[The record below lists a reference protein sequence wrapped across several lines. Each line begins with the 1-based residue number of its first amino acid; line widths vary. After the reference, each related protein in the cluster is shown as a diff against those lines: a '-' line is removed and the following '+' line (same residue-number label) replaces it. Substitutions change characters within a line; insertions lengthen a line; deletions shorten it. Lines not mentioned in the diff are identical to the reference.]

1 MTTAIYPGSFD
12 PVTMG
17 HLDIIHRA
25 SALFERLVVA
35 VFEAPEREA
44 LFTTEERKSLLTTA
58 MQGRAD
64 VEVKSFRGL
73 VVDFARSCGAGAI
86 VRGLRMTTDFEDEFE
101 MALVNRRLAPDID
114 VVCFM
119 TTLDYLYVRS
129 SRLKEIARLGGD
141 ITGLAPENV
150 VAALRE
156 RYGSRA

>member
-1 MTTAIYPGSFD
+1 MWRS
-12 PVTMG
+12 
-17 HLDIIHRA
+17 
-25 SALFERLVVA
+25 
-35 VFEAPEREA
+35 
-44 LFTTEERKSLLTTA
+44 
-58 MQGRAD
+58 
-64 VEVKSFRGL
+64 KSFRGL